1 MLESLYIGAT
11 GMQAQQASLDVIANN
26 MANLNTTAF
35 KRSRVDFEDLM
46 YRALP
51 NSRRVGAALGP
62 TVTGMGTSVAAT
74 EQVFTVGTVQQT
86 SQPYDLAINGQGFF
100 EVTLPDGTTAYT
112 RNGVFHVASDGTL
125 QNQDGYPLSAKI
137 TIPTDA
143 TAVTIGSDGT
153 VQATVPS
160 QQQPVTLGQ
169 IELVTFVNPS
179 GLTPTGDNLYTATT
193 EGDSSNNSGEPQLTI
208 AGQNGSGALSQGYLE
223 TSNVNLIDEM
233 VNLVIAQRAY
243 EVNSKVVTASDELLN
258 ISNNLYR

>member
-1 MLESLYIGAT
+1 VLESLYIGAT

-26 MANLNTTAF
+26 MANLNTTGF
-35 KRSRVDFEDLM
+35 KRSRLDFEDLL
-46 YRALP
+46 YRVLP
-51 NSRRVGAALGP
+51 GSRHSGAA
-62 TVTGMGTSVAAT
+62 TIAGMGTSVAST
-74 EQVFTVGTVQQT
+74 ENVFTVGTVQQT

-100 EVTLPDGTTAYT
+100 EVTLPDGSTAYT

-125 QNQDGYPLSAKI
+125 VNQDGYQLSAKI
-137 TIPTDA
+137 TVPTDA
-143 TAVTIGSDGT
+143 SAVTIGSDGT

-160 QQQPVTLGQ
+160 EQKPVTLGQ
-169 IELVTFVNPS
+169 IELVTFVNPG
-179 GLTPTGDNLYTATT
+179 GLQPMGDNLFTATT
-193 EGDSSNNSGEPQLTI
+193 EGDSSNNSGDPQTTV
-208 AGQNGSGALSQGYLE
+208 AGQNGSGALQQGYLE

>member
-1 MLESLYIGAT
+1 
-11 GMQAQQASLDVIANN
+11 VIANN
-26 MANLNTTAF
+26 MANLNTTGF
-35 KRSRVDFEDLM
+35 KRSRLDFEDLL

-51 NSRRVGAALGP
+51 NSRRVSAP
-62 TVTGMGTSVAAT
+62 TITGMGTSVAT
-74 EQVFTVGTVQQT
+74 TDKVFTVGTVQQT

-100 EVTLPDGTTAYT
+100 EVTLPDGTAAYT
-112 RNGVFHVASDGTL
+112 RNGVFHIASDGTL
-125 QNQDGYPLSAKI
+125 ANQDGYPLSAKI
-137 TIPTDA
+137 TVPTDA

-160 QQQPVTLGQ
+160 EQKPVTLGQ

-179 GLTPTGDNLYTATT
+179 GLKPMGDNLYTATT
-193 EGDSSNNSGEPQLTI
+193 DGDSSNNSGEPQTTI
-208 AGQNGSGALSQGYLE
+208 AGQNGAGALAQGYLE